1 MSTAALVLAAGQG
14 RRMGEAKQLVD
25 WGGRPL
31 LGHVLDEVRQ
41 WESIDEILV
50 VLGYEADEIL
60 EAVDM
65 SDVVVVLNPEWE
77 EGMASS
83 LRVALDVLTQDPQM
97 ERVIVA
103 MGDQPK
109 VDPGVVAALLAGQKS
124 SKLPV
129 VLPKYRYTW
138 GNPVLIDR
146 SLWPRLMTSLEG
158 DAGAR
163 KLFQAH
169 PEWVEEVWFE
179 DLPPRDIDTQADVE
193 ELRPRIRPGH

>member
-1 MSTAALVLAAGQG
+1 
-14 RRMGEAKQLVD
+14 MGETKQLVD

-31 LGHVLDEVRQ
+31 LGHVLDEVRG
-41 WESIDEILV
+41 WEAIDQILV
-50 VLGYEADEIL
+50 VLGSEAEEIL
-60 EAVDM
+60 AAVDLH
-65 SDVVVVLNPEWE
+65 DVVVVINPEWE

-83 LRVALDVLTQDPQM
+83 LRVGLDVLTQDPQM

-103 MGDQPK
+103 MGDQPRI
-109 VDPGVVAALLAGQKS
+109 DPGVVAALLAGQKS
-124 SKLPV
+124 SKMPV

-158 DAGAR
+158 DSGAR

-169 PEWVEEVWFE
+169 PEWVEEIWFE
-179 DLPPRDIDTQADVE
+179 DLPPRDIDTPADVE